1 LKKTSEEELGRRQK
15 MQEIKKYFSRH
26 FEIKDTGRIGNG
38 LPIRWVEMKKGGL

>member
-1 LKKTSEEELGRRQK
+1 LPNIKRKEWTPAEI
-15 MQEIKKYFSRH
+15 QEIKKYFSRH